1 MDAWQSAQSW
11 IGFSGVV
18 GALAAYYYYSQ
29 QHKAPRRGSIAGL
42 PGKRLEQETRNKKVE
57 RDTQPAK
64 HGGAKDAS
72 KKRKAPKK
80 VPAPVQETPAVV
92 IQSPERDDKEEMSN
106 RQFAE
111 QMAKARKGA
120 NLSAPKGK
128 EQRQRTVK
136 QGSAQDTPVTSSTSS
151 QDEADADDDSLPS
164 DTPANNAGDVSDML
178 EPVAKGPSTLRLT
191 ASNQPEKQRA
201 VRQQKQEEVE
211 TKKQRQNRQ
220 KKEQQRVEREAEE
233 KDRKVL
239 EEKQRRAAREARGE
253 PAKNGLG
260 ASKAPTSSAWT
271 PSKSAQQNGET
282 VNGNGHANGPLLD
295 TFDAEST
302 ASSTGGMEA
311 STAATSTTDA
321 EPTEREFPSGKLSE
335 DQQMAI
341 AMKQSEDESGWT
353 TVALPQKKKG
363 KKASGE
369 STPVES
375 SAPAVKPVQKTVP
388 KSAANGKPA
397 GGFAALSFEG
407 DNEESA
413 SWDP

>member
-29 QHKAPRRGSIAGL
+29 QKNAPRRGSIAGL
-42 PGKRLEQETRNKKVE
+42 PSKRLEQEPRNKKVE
-57 RDTQPAK
+57 RDTQTAK
-64 HGGAKDAS
+64 NGGAKDAS

-92 IQSPERDDKEEMSN
+92 IQPAEREEKEDMSN

-111 QMAKARKGA
+111 QMSKARKGA

-128 EQRQRTVK
+128 EQHQRTVK
-136 QGSAQDTPVTSSTSS
+136 QGSAQDTPVSSSTSS
-151 QDEADADDDSLPS
+151 QGEADAEDDSLPS
-164 DTPANNAGDVSDML
+164 DTPATNAGDVSDML

-191 ASNQPEKQRA
+191 ASNKPEKQRA
-201 VRQQKQEEVE
+201 ARQQKQEEVE

-233 KDRKVL
+233 KDRKGL

-260 ASKAPTSSAWT
+260 VSKAPTSSAWT
-271 PSKSAQQNGET
+271 APKSAQQNGEN
-282 VNGNGHANGPLLD
+282 VNGHANGPLLD

-375 SAPAVKPVQKTVP
+375 SAPAVKPVQKTGP
-388 KSAANGKPA
+388 KSVANGKPA